1 MNAKVSM
8 NNALDDFELQC
19 EYTAVKSQIQQ
30 THLAYIQ
37 EHPEIKDFL
46 SDYMQILIHQKPD
59 NVYEFTRDYFDSS
72 FGKPQEKA
80 PCYSADYC
88 ETADAESKMTVASVV
103 KDRAERVDNAAIQ
116 SIVSTAPIEESA
128 PVDKSVDS
136 TSIEESAPVDKSVDS
151 TSIEESAPVDKSV
164 DSTSIEESAPVDKS
178 VDSTSIEESA
188 PVDKSVDST
197 SIEESAPVDK
207 SVDST

>member
-46 SDYMQILIHQKPD
+46 SDYLQILIHQKPD

-72 FGKPQEKA
+72 FGKPQEA

-88 ETADAESKMTVASVV
+88 ETADAESKIAVASVV
-103 KDRAERVDNAAIQ
+103 KDRAERVDNAVIQ

-136 TSIEESAPVDKSVDS
+136 IDESDPVDKSVASIEESAPVDKSVDP
-151 TSIEESAPVDKSV
+151 TSLDNTDGIDFPIAE
-164 DSTSIEESAPVDKS
+164 
-178 VDSTSIEESA
+178 
-188 PVDKSVDST
+188 
-197 SIEESAPVDK
+197 
-207 SVDST
+207 

>member
-151 TSIEESAPVDKSV
+151 TSIEESAPV
-164 DSTSIEESAPVDKS
+164 IEESAPVDKS

-197 SIEESAPVDK
+197 SIDNTDGIDFPIAE
-207 SVDST
+207 